1 MGTQLNSRLAL
12 GTVQFGLSYGVA
24 NQGGQVGH
32 QEATKILNR
41 GFAAGLDTLDTAIA
55 YGNSEQ
61 RLGEIGVERWRIV
74 SKLPPIPDRCAD
86 VLSWARES
94 VSDSL
99 SRLGV
104 DRLYGLLLHS
114 PQQLLDVQGPAIYAA
129 LQYLKMD
136 GVVEKIGIS
145 IYAPQE
151 LDELLHRYRFDIVQ
165 SPLNIFDQR
174 LIATG
179 WLGLL
184 RQADVEVHVRSV
196 FLQGLLLMDRNNRP
210 RQFDRWAALWS
221 KWDEWLVQ
229 TRLTPLQA
237 CLRFALSFPQISKVI
252 VGVESLHQLDEVLSA
267 SVGLPPEI
275 PDGLRCSDSDL
286 VNPARWS

>member
-24 NQGGQVGH
+24 NQGGQVSH
-32 QEATKILNR
+32 QEAAKILNR
-41 GFAAGLDTLDTAIA
+41 GFASGIDTLDTAIA

-61 RLGEIGVERWRIV
+61 RLGEIDVEGWRIV
-74 SKLPPIPDRCAD
+74 SKLPPIPARCAD
-86 VLSWARES
+86 VLRWARES

-114 PQQLLDVQGPAIYAA
+114 PQQLLDVQGPALYDA
-129 LQYLKMD
+129 LQRLKMD
-136 GVVEKIGIS
+136 GVVGKIGIS

-179 WLGLL
+179 WLDLL
-184 RQADVEVHVRSV
+184 RQADVEVHARSV

-237 CLRFALSFPQISKVI
+237 CLRFALSFRQISKVI
-252 VGVESLHQLDEVLSA
+252 VGVESLHQLEEILSA
-267 SVGLPPEI
+267 SAGPPPEI
-275 PDGLRCSDSDL
+275 PEGLSCCDNDL
-286 VNPARWS
+286 VNPARWP

>member
-32 QEATKILNR
+32 QEATKILNC